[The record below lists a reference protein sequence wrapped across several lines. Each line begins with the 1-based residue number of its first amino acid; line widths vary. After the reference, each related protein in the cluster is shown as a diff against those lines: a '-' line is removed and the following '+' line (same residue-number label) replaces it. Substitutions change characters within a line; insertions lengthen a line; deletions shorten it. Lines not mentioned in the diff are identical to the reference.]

1 MRDKLNKI
9 SKKPFVRNVAI
20 VATGTA
26 AAQVIA
32 MGFAPFI
39 TRIYGPEAFG
49 ILGVFLALIGTISP
63 IAALTYP
70 IAIVLPKTDA
80 DAIGLIRISLYIAV
94 VIALIVGLILFFFN
108 SQIVSL
114 LQIETIASFLYLIPL
129 VIIFAAM
136 LQTAQQWTIRTKQ
149 FKIQAKVA
157 FIQALILNSS
167 KVGFGLFYPVA
178 AVLIILSTL
187 GSAMHALMLIIGA
200 SRSGFRQ
207 KTETTLATPTK
218 DLAKQHMDFPLYR
231 APQVFINAISQGLPV
246 LLLTSFFGPV
256 SAGFYSLGR
265 KVLSMPTQLIGQ
277 SVGDVFYPRITE
289 AANNGENITR
299 MIIQATLGLAVVGI
313 IPFGIIIAFG
323 PWLFG
328 FVFGADWVVAGEYA
342 RWLAFWLFFVFM
354 NRPSV
359 VAIPVLKLQGSFLI
373 YEVISILF
381 KILTL
386 FIGLYYFE
394 NDILAIALYS
404 ITGVIAYA
412 FLIIWVI
419 KSSKNYNI

>member
-342 RWLAFWLFFVFM
+342 RWLAFWLFFMFM